1 MNYVFLI
8 GNLTHD
14 PQLSETNSGISV
26 CKFSIAVNRRFSS
39 QDGEQQTDFFNVTAW
54 RGLGET
60 VAKYCKKGSKVAVL
74 GSVQI
79 RNYEDREG
87 AKRTAVDIVAQD
99 VEFLT
104 QRSHSVDG
112 QDNEAVTPKRSNR
125 KPQLQAFDD
134 DSDIPF

>member
-104 QRSHSVDG
+104 QRSHDVDG
-112 QDNEAVTPKRSNR
+112 HDNEAVTPKKSNR

>member
-8 GNLTHD
+8 GNITHD

-26 CKFSIAVNRRFSS
+26 CKFSIAVNRSFSS